1 MKRKKSYNINSV
13 FNTSPRYKNRARPV
27 TAPAAR
33 GFDNSGLCIYM
44 HIPTDRQM
52 DGHTHTRAHTHIHTQ
67 LKLK

>member
-1 MKRKKSYNINSV
+1 MAQWLRVHISLGSMFHSSQLPI
-13 FNTSPRYKNRARPV
+13 
-27 TAPAAR
+27 APAAR